1 MIIQPEKTS
10 NKFVVIGPGFQIVVS
25 TYDSYIEFI
34 DKIFLDLKE
43 NKIMRFNPA
52 DSEENTIFYRPCN
65 EQPSVLNILTE
76 KEFDKLRRQQQYD
89 QARAQGAPGSRIMR
103 NQ

>member
-1 MIIQPEKTS
+1 MIIQPEKTP
-10 NKFVVIGPGFQIVVS
+10 NKFVVIGPGFQIIVS
-25 TYDSYIEFI
+25 TYDSYLEYI

-52 DSEENTIFYRPCN
+52 DSEENTIFYRSCN

-76 KEFDKLRRQQQYD
+76 KEFDKLRRNQQYD
-89 QARAQGAPGSRIMR
+89 QARAQGAPGSRVMR

>member
-1 MIIQPEKTS
+1 MIITPEKEP
-10 NKFVVIGPGFQIVVS
+10 NKFVVIGPGFQIVIS
-25 TYDSYIEFI
+25 TNFSFGEYCNHISLAIEKNELI
-34 DKIFLDLKE
+34 IFS
-43 NKIMRFNPA
+43 PA
-52 DSEENTIFYRPCN
+52 DSSENTLFFRSTPHH
-65 EQPSVLNILTE
+65 PTVLNILTE